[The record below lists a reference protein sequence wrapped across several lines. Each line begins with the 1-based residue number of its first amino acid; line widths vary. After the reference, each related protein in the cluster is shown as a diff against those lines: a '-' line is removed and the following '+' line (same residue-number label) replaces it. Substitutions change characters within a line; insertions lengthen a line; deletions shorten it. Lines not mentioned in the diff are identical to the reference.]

1 MLEIASLFVGL
12 YVFYL
17 LYTRVYLVH
26 QNLKFYEQ
34 QGAHILP
41 SSYKWFIGCLNGVIQ
56 FEQEK
61 SLGNVP
67 GMLPDEYIL
76 DNVEKWSGQKGYVKE
91 HHKLTIW

>member
-1 MLEIASLFVGL
+1 MLDLADIAILAGLSVVYLF
-12 YVFYL
+12 
-17 LYTRVYLVH
+17 YTRVYLVH

-41 SSYKWFIGCLNGVIQ
+41 LSYRWFFGCLSGVIQ

-91 HHKLTIW
+91 HH